1 MIRTHFTSILISICS
16 VRLIRMLLLI
26 SLLRLLIQEPCLLE
40 VDQQTGS
47 TILLAYISHVL
58 VHSSCQL
65 FTVIRDGINSFD
77 ASPPPTSSPYRD
89 YYTHPN
95 NRFFFTSYQTRQS
108 KGNDWGKNRIMII
121 TSLFKDTRNQQKSFF
136 STNFFHFSCFAFLI
150 LCIYFYFIFIYFLPS
165 KFYEP
170 AAEV

>member
-1 MIRTHFTSILISICS
+1 MIRTHFNVLFKLISICS

-47 TILLAYISHVL
+47 TILLAYLSHEL

-77 ASPPPTSSPYRD
+77 ASPPPTSLPYKR
-89 YYTHPN
+89 YIEV
-95 NRFFFTSYQTRQS
+95 
-108 KGNDWGKNRIMII
+108 KWGRMQ
-121 TSLFKDTRNQQKSFF
+121 FR
-136 STNFFHFSCFAFLI
+136 STNIKHSFDEAI
-150 LCIYFYFIFIYFLPS
+150 DD
-165 KFYEP
+165 
-170 AAEV
+170 